1 MADNYLETRYEQIFG
16 REGATVKHSAAR
28 PALDSLLK
36 KTLSKTFDV
45 SYKVHHLQAE
55 AIVRSAES
63 VFGKD
68 SVRYTEN
75 DGKISLSIN
84 CGDPFTSGR
93 IYQVMELKAAEMGL
107 GLNILNNNNI
117 ELIKTI

>member
-1 MADNYLETRYEQIFG
+1 M
-16 REGATVKHSAAR
+16 
-28 PALDSLLK
+28 
-36 KTLSKTFDV
+36 
-45 SYKVHHLQAE
+45 
-55 AIVRSAES
+55 
-63 VFGKD
+63 
-68 SVRYTEN
+68 RYTEN

-84 CGDPFTSGR
+84 CGDPFTSGK